1 MKNGIAHLIILI
13 LCFLLL
19 TPPVFAQSSR
29 LEASMNHIFVTP
41 AEDHLDVVEVLVL
54 KNVENASFNGTI
66 ATVPFDGWKNL
77 EASAFTGEI
86 PPNESLQ
93 LMFSYWIDTPKDTIN
108 LTRVAPYDTR
118 ALSIFVPL
126 GGGVKLLDK
135 GSFDIASGR
144 TLEDG
149 EYHVLASYNLP
160 AGSTIW
166 ALFGIPKSEE
176 KPAES
181 GYNIGMI
188 VLILALITIALF
200 PNLRDYLKKQG

>member
-1 MKNGIAHLIILI
+1 MKNSIAYLTILI
-13 LCFLLL
+13 LCYLLL
-19 TPPVFAQSSR
+19 TPPVFAQSSQ

-41 AEDHLDVVEVLVL
+41 DEDHLEIVEVLVL
-54 KNVENASFNGTI
+54 KNVANTSFNGTI

-93 LMFSYWIDTPKDTIN
+93 LMFSYWIDTPEDTIN
-108 LTRVAPYDTR
+108 LTRVAAYDTR
-118 ALSIFVPL
+118 ALSMFVPL
-126 GGGVKLLDK
+126 RGGVKLLDK

-149 EYHVLASYNLP
+149 EYYVLESYNLP

-166 ALFGIPKSEE
+166 ALFGIPRGEE
-176 KPAES
+176 KPEND
-181 GYNIGMI
+181 YNIGMI

-200 PNLRDYLKKQG
+200 PNLRDYLKKQS